1 MRITVFGATG
11 PAGRLVVR
19 RAHDQQHQVTAY
31 ARSPAKL
38 DELRELTGLTVV
50 AGELDDAAA
59 IRTAV
64 KGADAVIS
72 LLGPGRDKAGIEPLA
87 PGMQTIVDAMTQAGV
102 RRLVATSTPSAPDP
116 ADGRDLRI
124 RAMVTGI
131 RLGMTP
137 AYRTIIAMA
146 ETVRASSLD
155 WTLARLPLLHDKP
168 THTPA
173 RPRQI
178 GEPGGLRLSRSA
190 LADFLINEAAA
201 GTWSGRAP
209 LLADR

>member
-19 RAHDQQHQVTAY
+19 RGLDQGHQVTAY
-31 ARSPAKL
+31 ARNPAKL
-38 DELRELTGLTVV
+38 DERPGLRVV
-50 AGELDDAAA
+50 AGKLDDAAA

-64 KGADAVIS
+64 TGADAVIS
-72 LLGPGRDKAGIEPLA
+72 LLGPGRDKTSIAPLV
-87 PGMQTIVDAMTQAGV
+87 PGMQTIVDAMTQTGV

-116 ADGRDLRI
+116 ADRRDLRI
-124 RAMVTGI
+124 RTMVTGI
-131 RLGMTP
+131 RLGMAP

-146 ETVRASSLD
+146 EIVRASALD
-155 WTLARLPLLHDKP
+155 WTLVRLPLLHDNP
-168 THTPA
+168 TDTPA

-178 GEPGGLRLSRSA
+178 GEPGGLRLSRAA

-201 GTWSGRAP
+201 GTWTGQAP
-209 LLADR
+209 LLADH

>member
-1 MRITVFGATG
+1 MHLTVFGATG
-11 PAGRLVVR
+11 PAGQLVVR
-19 RAHDQQHQVTAY
+19 CALDQGHHVTAY
-31 ARSPAKL
+31 VRNAAKL
-38 DELRELTGLTVV
+38 AERPGLNVV
-50 AGELDDAAA
+50 IGELDDAVA
-59 IRTAV
+59 IRRAV
-64 KGADAVIS
+64 TSADAVIS
-72 LLGPGRDKAGIEPLA
+72 LLGPGRDKASIPFLV

-116 ADGRDLRI
+116 TDRGDLRI

-131 RLGMTP
+131 RLGMAP
-137 AYRTIIAMA
+137 AYRAITAMA
-146 ETVRASSLD
+146 EIVRTSSLD
-155 WTLARLPLLHDKP
+155 WTLVRLPLLHDKP
-168 THTPA
+168 ADSPA

-190 LADFLINEAAA
+190 LAIFLVNEAAD

>member
-19 RAHDQQHQVTAY
+19 RGLDQGHQVTAY
-31 ARSPAKL
+31 ARNPAKL
-38 DELRELTGLTVV
+38 DERPGLRVV
-50 AGELDDAAA
+50 VGKLDDAAA
-59 IRTAV
+59 IRAAV
-64 KGADAVIS
+64 TGADAVIS
-72 LLGPGRDKAGIEPLA
+72 LLGPGRDKTSIAPLV
-87 PGMQTIVDAMTQAGV
+87 PGMQTIVDAMTQTGV

-116 ADGRDLRI
+116 ADRRDLRI

-131 RLGMTP
+131 RLGMAP

-146 ETVRASSLD
+146 EIVRASALD
-155 WTLARLPLLHDKP
+155 WTLVRLPLLHDNP
-168 THTPA
+168 TDTPA

-178 GEPGGLRLSRSA
+178 GEPGGLRLSRAA

-201 GTWSGRAP
+201 GTWTGQAP
-209 LLADR
+209 LLADH